1 MNKLHSIMAM
11 LVTILFSMPS
21 FAQEQKLNPERVRN
35 QEAVYNASE
44 KTVTITAEAPTQTE
58 YDWDTYVQYDL
69 THISYITIKRHFPG
83 EEWPDEELGRI
94 NSPKPGAV
102 IAFVDNNIEVDRQ
115 YEYSITVFV
124 DDLHSQQSYLQLY
137 TGLTPK
143 SLTSFTASV
152 PNHKSNFV
160 DFTFTAP
167 ESAETGES
175 LDGNQLSIHLY
186 KYEGMFEYSDVHTIE
201 NVTPGQ
207 TYSWRLEGLDFDKA
221 YSFRAVPFVGKEGK
235 GDFSEANVY
244 IGLDYPG
251 SPQNLQCRRQGDGAI
266 VTWEAPALGGR
277 GGNYDLNNTTYT
289 LSRIYSDDTE
299 EVVGQGIKELEY
311 IDTPEFDEEHS
322 IRYKLIA
329 ENSAGQSLNA
339 AKSETISIGKPSGMP
354 FYETFAKGNL
364 QHKGWRTKTT
374 QSDEAYTYEARD
386 FLSQTSIYYFPND
399 DYISVFPKTEG
410 EGMACCKFYGYS
422 TDGQTESLVSPHI
435 NVNSLNNITIKLWLY
450 FIPDDGSKNEL
461 QAYVN
466 RDDGEWEQVFTSMSL
481 EEEEPGWRE
490 ISLDIDVNGA
500 QRAQMKLSAI
510 AHEGSPISIILD
522 DISIEKSNISA
533 ISRHGMQNGNDGT
546 TEYYSINGQ
555 RIDKPSNGLYIIRK
569 GGLFTKE
576 ILK

>member
-1 MNKLHSIMAM
+1 M
-11 LVTILFSMPS
+11 
-21 FAQEQKLNPERVRN
+21 
-35 QEAVYNASE
+35 
-44 KTVTITAEAPTQTE
+44 
-58 YDWDTYVQYDL
+58 
-69 THISYITIKRHFPG
+69 
-83 EEWPDEELGRI
+83 
-94 NSPKPGAV
+94 
-102 IAFVDNNIEVDRQ
+102 
-115 YEYSITVFV
+115 
-124 DDLHSQQSYLQLY
+124 
-137 TGLTPK
+137 
-143 SLTSFTASV
+143 
-152 PNHKSNFV
+152 
-160 DFTFTAP
+160 
-167 ESAETGES
+167 
-175 LDGNQLSIHLY
+175 
-186 KYEGMFEYSDVHTIE
+186 
-201 NVTPGQ
+201 
-207 TYSWRLEGLDFDKA
+207 
-221 YSFRAVPFVGKEGK
+221 
-235 GDFSEANVY
+235 Y

-374 QSDEAYTYEARD
+374 QSDEAYTYEAWD

-399 DYISVFPKTEG
+399 DYISVFPKTED

-435 NVNSLNNITIKLWLY
+435 NVYSLNNITIKLWLY

-481 EEEEPGWRE
+481 EREEPGWRE
-490 ISLDIDVNGA
+490 ISLDIDANGA